1 MKKIRYGFVL
11 LLMVGF
17 FSCGQG
23 MNSTSQPDDPST
35 EENTK
40 IDISRS
46 TYQRYRNEGV
56 ICDDVGYDDWKEAVE
71 RSYELEKILSNQHE
85 FEKVYSSE
93 DKIPLAGFFLV
104 RGDVLITNGTSS
116 AGFLGHAGIAT
127 SNDSIL
133 HISGEKDEP
142 PKTISFSEWY
152 SRYTNNNNGGWTKV
166 YRHTNS
172 SFADDAARWAEATY
186 GNNSKAVY
194 GITSKLW
201 TTDVTYCSKIVWQ
214 AYHYGPSPSQ
224 TNRTPIGIVY
234 PFDLPDE
241 IHNII
246 YDHIYYKQ

>member
-1 MKKIRYGFVL
+1 MKKIEYGFVL

-85 FEKVYSSE
+85 FEKVYSSRDE
-93 DKIPLAGFFLV
+93 TLWSDFTPK
-104 RGDVLITNGTSS
+104 RGDVFVTNGTSS

-127 SNDSIL
+127 SDTTVL
-133 HISGEKDEP
+133 HISGAKNES
-142 PKTISFSEWY
+142 PKTITFSDWHSKY
-152 SRYTNNNNGGWTKV
+152 SYKNEKSWTEV
-166 YRHTNS
+166 YRRKDRKI
-172 SFADDAARWAEATY
+172 AYDAATWAVSTY
-186 GNNSKAVY
+186 AYSNAKY
-194 GITSKLW
+194 EITPDLKS
-201 TTDVTYCSKIVWQ
+201 TDVTYCSKIVWQ
-214 AYHYGPSPSQ
+214 AYYFGPSSHEADE
-224 TNRTPIGIVY
+224 TITGIVT
-234 PFDLPDE
+234 PRELSST
-241 IHNII
+241 IHKLNL
-246 YDHIYYKQ
+246 KQTFCKQ